1 VDLTFKVGD
10 HVRINA
16 PLLGSPG
23 DWNGQVGVVRH
34 IRECK
39 YPYLVVLPSG
49 SDCAFKA
56 DELELVK
63 EGDS

>member
-10 HVRINA
+10 HVRINVSS
-16 PLLGSPG
+16 LTSVMN
-23 DWNGQVGVVRH
+23 WNGRVGVVRH
-34 IRECK
+34 INESK
-39 YPYLVVLPSG
+39 YPYLVVFPSG
-49 SDCAFKA
+49 SQCPFKA